1 MLIAGREFIAGPG
14 DSWVHPRGVPHYS
27 EALEDCVQIEVKS
40 PPIRTCRLPGD
51 PA

>member
-27 EALEDCVQIEVKS
+27 DALKDCVQIEVES
-40 PPIRTCRLPGD
+40 PPIRTLRLPGD